1 MYYSFSYQCYNI
13 SRLERIKD
21 LKKMLQNDIQFE
33 QDTLQHLKNRADAYV
48 MLR

>member
-1 MYYSFSYQCYNI
+1 MLN

-21 LKKMLQNDIQFE
+21 LRKMFASETEYE
-33 QDTLQHLKNRADAYV
+33 QSTLTYLKNRGDAYV